1 MATLADLWDAPASV
15 SPNRI
20 PSDVQAKRDQGS
32 LAILQAELSKAQAGL
47 AKATDPGQK
56 LRLEADIA
64 GLTREISRSP
74 SSKGAPATAPA
85 AQVTAQPQATP
96 QGTSFADLWESTAP
110 TTETSKETTQEPAKK
125 TATFAGTRGDTG
137 ISGDV
142 SLRQLKEKFLGKS
155 QPVNPE
161 DYKNLEKTLK
171 PGDQPADLRP
181 LYEVPRAIAQN
192 LAATVASGYG
202 AIGTGLKTGSM
213 EQAAIVQK
221 EIQDKYGY
229 EPSSP
234 ISKKVLEILNLP
246 VEYVV
251 QPVAKFAGDIA
262 QSITGSPTVGG
273 VVTGSVETAPM
284 LLGLR
289 RGPPAA
295 KPAGTIE
302 TVSPLE
308 RQKAAMS
315 DPNLPPSV
323 RAVLAEKTAKGEVM
337 TPEQIQTVQ
346 AQFEASKGQLKPTS
360 PLAPAAG
367 ATAAAA
373 VTGAQPLKSVGAAA
387 VPDSA
392 TIAQALSVASPELRA
407 ALQGKNLDTSFIRH
421 IEADSLPIQVR
432 LTEGQSTGDIIKI
445 SQEQNRRGKDPELA
459 RRFNE
464 QNGQLIENINEI
476 RQRAAPDVY
485 GTKTIENSQA
495 IIDRYKVID
504 EASNVKI
511 REAYKKLEEANGGK
525 FPVDGVALANNAEAL
540 LSKKLKSDFL
550 PPSIKSQLDRFKAGE
565 PMTFEQFEAMRTNIA
580 NEIRK
585 AERDANGNAEM
596 ALSLVRQTLEDL
608 PLEKGAAGAL
618 KPIADQARS
627 LAKQRFKMLEKDPA
641 YKAAVND
648 TVAADKYID
657 KFVINGVNK
666 NIRTMVDHLGRN
678 SEAHQHMAAG
688 TTNWLK
694 DKAGVVD
701 ETGNFRQDS
710 YNRALKKLDDVNN
723 LQEIYTPEAAGQLK
737 TLGNVARY
745 THFQPRGAFVN
756 NSNTLVG
763 AMAER
768 AKQAIGATAEG
779 GLNYVLPGLQLGT
792 TVMEMRARRAAEA
805 ETKKALELGA
815 GTTKQTGKNK
825 LEDLNK

>member
-1 MATLADLWDAPASV
+1 MATLAELWDAPADA

-20 PSDVQAKRDQGS
+20 PSNVQAQRDQGAA
-32 LAILQAELSKAQAGL
+32 AILQAELKKAQSDL
-47 AKATDPGQK
+47 ARATDPKQK

-64 GLTREISRSP
+64 GLTREISRAP
-74 SSKGAPATAPA
+74 ASKGQPMAAPVAPA
-85 AQVTAQPQATP
+85 AQAMAQPQAAP

-110 TTETSKETTQEPAKK
+110 STETAKETTQEPAKNI
-125 TATFAGTRGDTG
+125 ATFAGTRGDTG

-142 SLRQLKEKFLGKS
+142 SLRQIKEKFLGKS
-155 QPVNPE
+155 QPVNLE
-161 DYKNLEKTLK
+161 DYKNLEKTLR
-171 PGDQPADLRP
+171 PGDQSADLRP

-192 LAATVASGYG
+192 LAALVAGGY
-202 AIGTGLKTGSM
+202 AGLKAGSF
-213 EQAAIVQK
+213 EQANAIQK

-229 EPSSP
+229 EPNSP
-234 ISKKVLEILNLP
+234 ISKKVLELLNLP
-246 VEYVV
+246 VEYIV
-251 QPVAKFAGDIA
+251 QPVGKFAGDIA
-262 QSITGSPTVGG
+262 QSVTGSPTVGG
-273 VVTGSVETAPM
+273 IIAGAVETAPM

-302 TVSPLE
+302 NVSLLE

-323 RAVLAEKTAKGEVM
+323 RAAVAEKTAKGEVM
-337 TPEQIQTVQ
+337 TPEQIQALQ
-346 AQFEASKGQLKPTS
+346 AQFEASKGQIKSTS
-360 PLAPAAG
+360 PLAPAVG
-367 ATAAAA
+367 ATAAA

-407 ALQGKNLDTSFIRH
+407 ALAGKNLDTSFIRH
-421 IEADSLPIQVR
+421 IEADSLPIQMR

-495 IIDRYKVID
+495 IIDRYKTMD

-511 REAYKKLEEANGGK
+511 RDAYKKLEEANGGK

-540 LSKKLKSDFL
+540 LGKKLKTEFL
-550 PPSIKSQLDRFKAGE
+550 PSSIKSQLDRFKAGE

-580 NEIRK
+580 AEIRK
-585 AERDANGNAEM
+585 AERSGDGNAEM

-618 KPIADQARS
+618 KPIADQART

-694 DKAGVVD
+694 DKAGIVD
-701 ETGNFRQDS
+701 ETGNFSQAA

-745 THFQPRGAFVN
+745 TQFQPRGAFVN

-768 AKQAIGATAEG
+768 AKQAIGAGAEG

-805 ETKKALELGA
+805 ETRKALELGA

>member
-1 MATLADLWDAPASV
+1 MATLAELWDAPADTS
-15 SPNRI
+15 STRI
-20 PSDVQAKRDQGS
+20 PPNVQAQRDQGA
-32 LAILQAELSKAQAGL
+32 LAIQQAELRKAQADL
-47 AKATDPGQK
+47 AKATDPMQK

-64 GLTREISRSP
+64 GLTREISR
-74 SSKGAPATAPA
+74 APANKSAPMAAPVAPA
-85 AQVTAQPQATP
+85 AQAMAQPSAEPTAQ
-96 QGTSFADLWESTAP
+96 GTTLADLWESTPAYEKP
-110 TTETSKETTQEPAKK
+110 EAKK

-142 SLRQLKEKFLGKS
+142 SLRQIKEKFLGKS

-161 DYKNLEKTLK
+161 DYKNLEKTLR
-171 PGDQPADLRP
+171 PGDQSADLRP

-192 LAATVASGYG
+192 LAATVAGGY
-202 AIGTGLKTGSM
+202 AGLKAGSF
-213 EQAAIVQK
+213 EQANAIQK

-234 ISKKVLEILNLP
+234 ISKKVLELLNLP
-246 VEYVV
+246 NEYIV
-251 QPVAKFAGDIA
+251 QPVGKFAGDIA
-262 QSITGSPTVGG
+262 QSVTGSPTVGG
-273 VVTGSVETAPM
+273 IIAGAVETAPM

-323 RAVLAEKTAKGEVM
+323 RAAVAEKTARGEVM
-337 TPEQIQTVQ
+337 TPEQIQAAQ
-346 AQFEASKGQLKPTS
+346 AQFEASKGQIKPTS
-360 PLAPAAG
+360 PLAPAVG
-367 ATAAAA
+367 ATAAA

-407 ALQGKNLDTSFIRH
+407 ALAGKNLDTSFIRH

-495 IIDRYKVID
+495 IIDRYKTMD
-504 EASNVKI
+504 EASNVSI
-511 REAYKKLEEANGGK
+511 RDAYKKLEEANGGK

-540 LSKKLKSDFL
+540 LGKKLKSEFL
-550 PPSIKSQLDRFKAGE
+550 PSSIKSQLDRFKAGE

-580 NEIRK
+580 AEIRK
-585 AERDANGNAEM
+585 AERSGDGNAEM

-618 KPIADQARS
+618 KPIADQART

-694 DKAGVVD
+694 DKAGIVD
-701 ETGNFRQDS
+701 ETGNFSQAA

-745 THFQPRGAFVN
+745 TQFQPRGAFVN

-768 AKQAIGATAEG
+768 AKQAIGAGAEG

-805 ETKKALELGA
+805 ETRKALELGA

-825 LEDLNK
+825 IQDLGQ

>member
-1 MATLADLWDAPASV
+1 MATLAELWDAPTDTS
-15 SPNRI
+15 STRI
-20 PSDVQAKRDQGS
+20 PPNVQAQRDQGA
-32 LAILQAELSKAQAGL
+32 LAIQQAELRKAQADL
-47 AKATDPGQK
+47 AQATDPKQK

-74 SSKGAPATAPA
+74 ASKGAPLSAPVAPA
-85 AQVTAQPQATP
+85 AQAMPQPAAEPTAQ
-96 QGTSFADLWESTAP
+96 GTTLADLWESTPAYEKP
-110 TTETSKETTQEPAKK
+110 EAKK
-125 TATFAGTRGDTG
+125 TATFSGTRGDTG

-155 QPVNPE
+155 QLVNSE
-161 DYKNLEKTLK
+161 DYKNLEKTLR

-202 AIGTGLKTGSM
+202 AIGTGLKTGSLQ
-213 EQAAIVQK
+213 QAAVVQK

-229 EPSSP
+229 EPNSP

-262 QSITGSPTVGG
+262 QSITGSPTAGG
-273 VVTGSVETAPM
+273 VVTGAVETAPM

-302 TVSPLE
+302 NVSLLE

-323 RAVLAEKTAKGEVM
+323 RAALAEKTAKGEVM

-346 AQFEASKGQLKPTS
+346 AQFEASKGEIKPTS

-367 ATAAAA
+367 ATAAA

-407 ALQGKNLDTSFIRH
+407 ALAGKNLDTSFIRH

-495 IIDRYKVID
+495 IIDAYKFMD
-504 EASNVKI
+504 EARNVKI

-540 LSKKLKSDFL
+540 LGKKLKTEFL

-580 NEIRK
+580 AEIRK
-585 AERDANGNAEM
+585 AERSGDGNAEM

-627 LAKQRFKMLEKDPA
+627 LAKQRFDMLKKDPA

-694 DKAGVVD
+694 DKAGIVD

-745 THFQPRGAFVN
+745 TQFQPRGAFVN

-825 LEDLNK
+825 LEDLSK

>member
-1 MATLADLWDAPASV
+1 MATLAELWDAPTDTS
-15 SPNRI
+15 STRI
-20 PSDVQAKRDQGS
+20 PPNVQAQRDQGA
-32 LAILQAELSKAQAGL
+32 LAIQQAELRKAQADL
-47 AKATDPGQK
+47 AQATDPMQK
-56 LRLEADIA
+56 IRLQADIA
-64 GLTREISRSP
+64 GLTREISR
-74 SSKGAPATAPA
+74 APGGQAAAMPVAQPTAQATAEPA
-85 AQVTAQPQATP
+85 AQGSTL
-96 QGTSFADLWESTAP
+96 ADLWESTPAYEKP
-110 TTETSKETTQEPAKK
+110 EAKK

-155 QPVNPE
+155 QPVNPQE
-161 DYKNLEKTLK
+161 YKNLEKTLA
-171 PGDQPADLRP
+171 PGEQSTDLRP

-213 EQAAIVQK
+213 EQAAVVQK

-234 ISKKVLEILNLP
+234 ISKKVLELLNLP

-273 VVTGSVETAPM
+273 VVAGTVETAPM

-323 RAVLAEKTAKGEVM
+323 RAALAEKTARGEVM
-337 TPEQIQTVQ
+337 TPEQIQAAQ

-367 ATAAAA
+367 ATAAA

-392 TIAQALSVASPELRA
+392 TIAQALSVASPELRT
-407 ALQGKNLDTSFIRH
+407 ALEGKKLDTSFIRH
-421 IEADSLPIQVR
+421 IEADSLPIPMR

-445 SQEQNRRGKDPELA
+445 SNEQNRRGKDTELA
-459 RRFNE
+459 NRFNE

-485 GTKTIENSQA
+485 GTKTIENSQS
-495 IIDRYKVID
+495 IIDRYKTMD

-511 REAYKKLEEANGGK
+511 RDAYKKLEEANGGK

-540 LSKKLKSDFL
+540 LGKKLKTEFL
-550 PPSIKSQLDRFKAGE
+550 PSSIKSQLDRFKTGE

-580 NEIRK
+580 AEIRK
-585 AERDANGNAEM
+585 AERAGDGNAEM

-627 LAKQRFKMLEKDPA
+627 LAKQRFDMLKKDPA

-694 DKAGVVD
+694 DKAGIVD
-701 ETGNFRQDS
+701 EKGNFSQAN

-723 LQEIYTPEAAGQLK
+723 LQEIYTPEAASQLK
-737 TLGNVARY
+737 TLGNVANY
-745 THFQPRGAFVN
+745 TQFQPRGAFVN

-763 AMAER
+763 AMAQS
-768 AKQAIGATAEG
+768 AKNAVGKTVQG
-779 GLNYVLPGLQLGT
+779 GLDVLVPGVQLGT
-792 TVMEMRARRAAEA
+792 SLMEMRARRAAEA

-825 LEDLNK
+825 IQDLGQ

>member
-47 AKATDPGQK
+47 AKATDPAQK

-64 GLTREISRSP
+64 GLTREISRAP
-74 SSKGAPATAPA
+74 ASKGATVAPA
-85 AQVTAQPQATP
+85 AQAMAQPQAAP

-161 DYKNLEKTLK
+161 DYKNLEKTLR

-213 EQAAIVQK
+213 EQAAVVQK

-323 RAVLAEKTAKGEVM
+323 RAALAEKTAKGELM
-337 TPEQIQTVQ
+337 TPEQIQAAQ

-367 ATAAAA
+367 ATAAA

-495 IIDRYKVID
+495 IIDRYKVMD

-540 LSKKLKSDFL
+540 LGKKLKTEFL

-580 NEIRK
+580 AEIRK
-585 AERDANGNAEM
+585 AERSGDGNAEM

-618 KPIADQARS
+618 KPIADTARS

-745 THFQPRGAFVN
+745 TQFQPRGAFVN

-768 AKQAIGATAEG
+768 AKQAIGAGAEG

-792 TVMEMRARRAAEA
+792 TVMEMRARRASEA

-825 LEDLNK
+825 LEDLSK

>member
-1 MATLADLWDAPASV
+1 MATLAELWDAPADTS
-15 SPNRI
+15 STRI
-20 PSDVQAKRDQGS
+20 PPNVQAQRDQGA
-32 LAILQAELSKAQAGL
+32 LAIQQAELKKAQADL
-47 AKATDPGQK
+47 AKATDPKQK

-74 SSKGAPATAPA
+74 ASKGAPMAAPVAPA
-85 AQVTAQPQATP
+85 AQAMAQPSAEPTAQ
-96 QGTSFADLWESTAP
+96 GTTLADLWESTPAYEKP
-110 TTETSKETTQEPAKK
+110 EAKK

-161 DYKNLEKTLK
+161 DYKNLEKTLR

-213 EQAAIVQK
+213 EQAAVVQK

-234 ISKKVLEILNLP
+234 ISKKVLELLNLP

-262 QSITGSPTVGG
+262 QSITGSPTAGG
-273 VVTGSVETAPM
+273 VVTGAVETAPM

-315 DPNLPPSV
+315 DPNLPPLV
-323 RAVLAEKTAKGEVM
+323 RAALAEKTAKGELM
-337 TPEQIQTVQ
+337 TPEQIQAAQ
-346 AQFEASKGQLKPTS
+346 AQFEASKGQIKPTS

-367 ATAAAA
+367 ATAAA

-387 VPDSA
+387 VPDA
-392 TIAQALSVASPELRA
+392 TIIKQALLGASPELQKA
-407 ALQGKNLDTSFIRH
+407 ISSIPVDKVNIPTLMRH
-421 IEADSLPIQVR
+421 IEADSLGIR
-432 LTEGQSTGDIIKI
+432 LTEGQATGDIIKI
-445 SQEQNRRGKDPELA
+445 SNEQNRRGKDPDLA
-459 RRFNE
+459 NRFNE
-464 QNGQLIENINEI
+464 QNGQLIEGINNI
-476 RQRAAPDVY
+476 RQNAAPDVY

-495 IIDRYKVID
+495 IIDRYKTID
-504 EASNVKI
+504 EASNVNI
-511 REAYKKLEEANGGK
+511 RDAYKKLEEANGGK

-540 LSKKLKSDFL
+540 LGKKLKTEFL
-550 PPSIKSQLDRFKAGE
+550 PPSIKSQLDRFKSGE
-565 PMTFEQFEAMRTNIA
+565 RMTFEQFEAMRTNIA
-580 NEIRK
+580 AEIRK
-585 AERDANGNAEM
+585 AERSGDGNAEM

-627 LAKQRFKMLEKDPA
+627 LAKQRFDMLKKDPA

-666 NIRTMVDHLGRN
+666 NIRTMVDNLGRN

-694 DKAGVVD
+694 DKAGIVD
-701 ETGNFRQDS
+701 EKGNFSQAN

-723 LQEIYTPEAAGQLK
+723 LQEIYTPAAASQLK
-737 TLGNVARY
+737 TLGNVANY
-745 THFQPRGAFVN
+745 TQFQPRGAFVN

-768 AKQAIGATAEG
+768 AKQAIGAGAEG

-805 ETKKALELGA
+805 ETKKSLELGA

>member
-1 MATLADLWDAPASV
+1 MATLAELWDAPADV
-15 SPNRI
+15 STTRI
-20 PSDVQAKRDQGS
+20 PLDVQAKRDQGA
-32 LAILQAELSKAQAGL
+32 LAIQQAELRKAQADL
-47 AKATDPGQK
+47 AQATDPMQK
-56 LRLEADIA
+56 IRLQADIA
-64 GLTREISRSP
+64 GLTREISR
-74 SSKGAPATAPA
+74 APGGQAAAMPVAQPTAQATAEPA
-85 AQVTAQPQATP
+85 AQGSTL
-96 QGTSFADLWESTAP
+96 ADLWESTPAYEKP
-110 TTETSKETTQEPAKK
+110 EAKK

-155 QPVNPE
+155 QPVNPQE
-161 DYKNLEKTLK
+161 YKNLEKTLA
-171 PGDQPADLRP
+171 PGEQSTDLRP

-213 EQAAIVQK
+213 EQAAVVQK

-234 ISKKVLEILNLP
+234 ISKKVLELLNLP

-273 VVTGSVETAPM
+273 VVAGTVETAPM

-323 RAVLAEKTAKGEVM
+323 RAALAEKTARGEVM
-337 TPEQIQTVQ
+337 TPEQIQAAQ

-367 ATAAAA
+367 ATAAA

-392 TIAQALSVASPELRA
+392 TIAQALSVASPELRT
-407 ALQGKNLDTSFIRH
+407 ALEGKKLDTSFIRH
-421 IEADSLPIQVR
+421 IEADSLPIPMR

-445 SQEQNRRGKDPELA
+445 SNEQNRRGKDTELA
-459 RRFNE
+459 NRFNE

-485 GTKTIENSQA
+485 GTKTIENSQS
-495 IIDRYKVID
+495 IIDRYKTMD

-511 REAYKKLEEANGGK
+511 RDAYKKLEEANGGK

-540 LSKKLKSDFL
+540 LGKKLKTEFL
-550 PPSIKSQLDRFKAGE
+550 PSSIKSQLDRFKTGE

-580 NEIRK
+580 AEIRK
-585 AERDANGNAEM
+585 AERAGDGNAEM

-627 LAKQRFKMLEKDPA
+627 LAKQRFDMLKKDPA

-694 DKAGVVD
+694 DKAGIVD
-701 ETGNFRQDS
+701 EKGNFSQAN

-723 LQEIYTPEAAGQLK
+723 LQEIYTPEAASQLK
-737 TLGNVARY
+737 TLGNVANY
-745 THFQPRGAFVN
+745 TQFQPRGAFVN

-763 AMAER
+763 AMAQS
-768 AKQAIGATAEG
+768 AKNAVGKTVQG
-779 GLNYVLPGLQLGT
+779 GLDVLVPGVQLGT
-792 TVMEMRARRAAEA
+792 SLMEMRARRAAEA

-825 LEDLNK
+825 IQDLGQ

>member
-1 MATLADLWDAPASV
+1 
-15 SPNRI
+15 
-20 PSDVQAKRDQGS
+20 
-32 LAILQAELSKAQAGL
+32 
-47 AKATDPGQK
+47 
-56 LRLEADIA
+56 
-64 GLTREISRSP
+64 
-74 SSKGAPATAPA
+74 
-85 AQVTAQPQATP
+85 
-96 QGTSFADLWESTAP
+96 
-110 TTETSKETTQEPAKK
+110 
-125 TATFAGTRGDTG
+125 
-137 ISGDV
+137 
-142 SLRQLKEKFLGKS
+142 
-155 QPVNPE
+155 
-161 DYKNLEKTLK
+161 
-171 PGDQPADLRP
+171 
-181 LYEVPRAIAQN
+181 
-192 LAATVASGYG
+192 
-202 AIGTGLKTGSM
+202 
-213 EQAAIVQK
+213 
-221 EIQDKYGY
+221 
-229 EPSSP
+229 
-234 ISKKVLEILNLP
+234 
-246 VEYVV
+246 
-251 QPVAKFAGDIA
+251 
-262 QSITGSPTVGG
+262 
-273 VVTGSVETAPM
+273 
-284 LLGLR
+284 
-289 RGPPAA
+289 
-295 KPAGTIE
+295 
-302 TVSPLE
+302 
-308 RQKAAMS
+308 
-315 DPNLPPSV
+315 
-323 RAVLAEKTAKGEVM
+323 
-337 TPEQIQTVQ
+337 
-346 AQFEASKGQLKPTS
+346 
-360 PLAPAAG
+360 
-367 ATAAAA
+367 
-373 VTGAQPLKSVGAAA
+373 

-407 ALQGKNLDTSFIRH
+407 ALAGKNLDTSFIRH
-421 IEADSLPIQVR
+421 IEADSLPIPVR

-495 IIDRYKVID
+495 IIDRYKTMD
-504 EASNVKI
+504 EASNVSI
-511 REAYKKLEEANGGK
+511 RDAYKKLEEANGGK

-540 LSKKLKSDFL
+540 LGKKLKTEFL

-580 NEIRK
+580 TEIRK
-585 AERDANGNAEM
+585 AERSGDGNAEM

-694 DKAGVVD
+694 DKAGIVD
-701 ETGNFRQDS
+701 ETGNFSQAA

-723 LQEIYTPEAAGQLK
+723 LQEIYTAEAAGQLK

-745 THFQPRGAFVN
+745 TQFQPRGAFVN

-768 AKQAIGATAEG
+768 AKQAVGATAEG

>member
-1 MATLADLWDAPASV
+1 MATLAELWDAPTDTS
-15 SPNRI
+15 STRI
-20 PSDVQAKRDQGS
+20 PPNVQAQRDQGA
-32 LAILQAELSKAQAGL
+32 LAIQQAELRKAQADL
-47 AKATDPGQK
+47 AKATDPMQK

-64 GLTREISRSP
+64 GLTREISRAP
-74 SSKGAPATAPA
+74 ASKGAPAPVAPA
-85 AQVTAQPQATP
+85 TQVMAQPSTEPTAQ
-96 QGTSFADLWESTAP
+96 GTTLADLWESTPAYEKP
-110 TTETSKETTQEPAKK
+110 EAKK

-142 SLRQLKEKFLGKS
+142 SLRQIKEKFLGKS

-161 DYKNLEKTLK
+161 DYKNLEKTLR
-171 PGDQPADLRP
+171 PGDQSADLRP

-192 LAATVASGYG
+192 LAATVAGGY
-202 AIGTGLKTGSM
+202 AGLKAGSF
-213 EQAAIVQK
+213 EQANAIQK

-234 ISKKVLEILNLP
+234 ISKKVLELLNLP
-246 VEYVV
+246 VEYIV
-251 QPVAKFAGDIA
+251 QPVGKFAGDIA
-262 QSITGSPTVGG
+262 QSVTGSPTVGG
-273 VVTGSVETAPM
+273 IIAGAVETAPM

-289 RGPPAA
+289 RGPPTA

-323 RAVLAEKTAKGEVM
+323 RAAVAEKTAKGEVM
-337 TPEQIQTVQ
+337 TPEQIQAAQ
-346 AQFEASKGQLKPTS
+346 AQFEASKGQIKPTS

-367 ATAAAA
+367 ATAAA

-407 ALQGKNLDTSFIRH
+407 ALAGKNLDTSFIRH

-495 IIDRYKVID
+495 IIDRYKTMD

-511 REAYKKLEEANGGK
+511 RDAYKKLEEANGGK

-540 LSKKLKSDFL
+540 LGKKLKTEFL
-550 PPSIKSQLDRFKAGE
+550 PSSIKSQLDRFKAGE

-580 NEIRK
+580 AEIRK
-585 AERDANGNAEM
+585 AERSGDGNAEM

-618 KPIADQARS
+618 KPIADQART

-694 DKAGVVD
+694 DKAGIVD

-745 THFQPRGAFVN
+745 TQFQPRGAFVN

-768 AKQAIGATAEG
+768 AKQAIGAGAEG

-805 ETKKALELGA
+805 ETRKALELGA

-825 LEDLNK
+825 IQDLGQ

>member
-1 MATLADLWDAPASV
+1 MATLAELWDAPADV

-20 PSDVQAKRDQGS
+20 PSNVQAQRDQGS
-32 LAILQAELSKAQAGL
+32 LAILQAELNKAQAGL
-47 AKATDPGQK
+47 AKATDPQQK

-64 GLTREISRSP
+64 GLTREISRAP
-74 SSKGAPATAPA
+74 ASKGAPMAAPVAPA
-85 AQVTAQPQATP
+85 AQAMAQPQATP

-110 TTETSKETTQEPAKK
+110 KTETTKETTQEPVKK
-125 TATFAGTRGDTG
+125 NATFAGTRGDTG

-142 SLRQLKEKFLGKS
+142 SLRQIKEKFLGKS

-161 DYKNLEKTLK
+161 DYKNLEKTLR
-171 PGDQPADLRP
+171 PGDQSADLRP

-192 LAATVASGYG
+192 LAATVAGGY
-202 AIGTGLKTGSM
+202 AGLKAGSF
-213 EQAAIVQK
+213 EQANAIQK

-229 EPSSP
+229 EPNSP
-234 ISKKVLEILNLP
+234 ISKKVLELLNLP
-246 VEYVV
+246 NEYIV
-251 QPVAKFAGDIA
+251 QPVGKFAGDIA
-262 QSITGSPTVGG
+262 QSVTGSPTVGG
-273 VVTGSVETAPM
+273 IIAGAVETAPM

-302 TVSPLE
+302 NVSLLE

-323 RAVLAEKTAKGEVM
+323 RAAVAEKTAKGEVM
-337 TPEQIQTVQ
+337 TPEQIQALQ
-346 AQFEASKGQLKPTS
+346 AQFEASKGQIKSTS
-360 PLAPAAG
+360 PLAPAVG
-367 ATAAAA
+367 ATAAA

-407 ALQGKNLDTSFIRH
+407 ALAGKNLDTSFIRH
-421 IEADSLPIQVR
+421 IEADSLPIQMR

-495 IIDRYKVID
+495 IIDRYKTMD

-511 REAYKKLEEANGGK
+511 RDAYKKLEEANGGK

-540 LSKKLKSDFL
+540 LGKKLKTEFL
-550 PPSIKSQLDRFKAGE
+550 PSSIKSQLDRFKGGE

-580 NEIRK
+580 AEIRK
-585 AERDANGNAEM
+585 AERSGDGNAEM

-618 KPIADQARS
+618 KPIADQART

-694 DKAGVVD
+694 DKAGIVD
-701 ETGNFRQDS
+701 ETGNFSQAA

-745 THFQPRGAFVN
+745 TQFQPRGAFVN

-768 AKQAIGATAEG
+768 AKQAIGAGAEG

-805 ETKKALELGA
+805 ETRKALELGA